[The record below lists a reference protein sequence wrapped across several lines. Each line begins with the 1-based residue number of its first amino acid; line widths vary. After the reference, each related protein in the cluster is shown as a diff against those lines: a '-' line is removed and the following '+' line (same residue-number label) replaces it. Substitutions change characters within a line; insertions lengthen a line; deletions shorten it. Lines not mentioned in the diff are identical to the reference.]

1 MHVQKLC
8 SLMAAAALAGVVA
21 CGEVSFPVVPAE
33 EFTAT
38 LAGANEVPAVTTT
51 ATGTAVFGVI
61 NDTIFTFRVDVA
73 GIDSTTASHIHEGA
87 AGVPGGVIVTLFVGP
102 TACKQN
108 SGTAIA
114 ITSSSVGN
122 PTTITTTAPHGLGS
136 TGSTALVRIA
146 GHVGSTPSLN
156 NEYTATVT
164 GTSTFT
170 VPVNVTV
177 AGTGGTAQRFVLIN
191 VASPRCRTGF
201 TGPLSQAQ
209 VKFSA
214 LTQLPAGFSANLA
227 ATASR
232 SDSLRARFDSLLVL
246 MRTGGVYVNVHNL
259 RDPGGHVRGQIG
271 PRP

>member
-1 MHVQKLC
+1 MRIQRLC
-8 SLMAAAALAGVVA
+8 SLMAASAFAGVLA
-21 CGEVSFPVVPAE
+21 CGEVSFPVIPAE
-33 EFTAT
+33 EFTAALT
-38 LAGANEVPAVTTT
+38 GANEVPAVTTA
-51 ATGTAVFGVI
+51 ATGTAIFGVI
-61 NDTIFTFRVDVA
+61 NDTILTYRVDVA

-87 AGVPGGVIVTLFVGP
+87 AGVPGGVIVTLFTGA

-122 PTTITTTAPHGLGS
+122 PTTITTTAPHGLGG

-146 GHVGSTPSLN
+146 GHAGSTPSLN

-170 VPVNVTV
+170 VPVDVTV

-201 TGPLSQAQ
+201 TGPLNEAQ
-209 VKFSA
+209 VKYSA
-214 LTQLPAGFSANLA
+214 LTALPAGFG
-227 ATASR
+227 ATAR
-232 SDSLRARFDSLLVL
+232 ERFDSLLVL
-246 MRTGGVYVNVHNL
+246 MRTGGVYVNVHN
-259 RDPGGHVRGQIG
+259 PANPAGHIRGQIG
-271 PRP
+271 PL

>member
-1 MHVQKLC
+1 MHIQKLC
-8 SLMAAAALAGVVA
+8 SLMAAATFAGVVA
-21 CGEVSFPVVPAE
+21 CGEIAYPVIPAE

-38 LAGANEVPAVTTT
+38 LTGTNEVPAVTTT
-51 ATGTAVFGVI
+51 ATGTAIFGVI
-61 NDTIFTFRVDVA
+61 NDTILTYRVDVA
-73 GIDSTTASHIHEGA
+73 GIDSTTASHIHQGA
-87 AGVPGGVIVTLFVGP
+87 GGVNGPVVVTLFTGA

-122 PTTITTTAPHGLGS
+122 PTTITTTAPHGLGG

-146 GHVGSTPSLN
+146 GHAGSTPSLN

-191 VASPRCRTGF
+191 VASPRCRPGF
-201 TGPLSQAQ
+201 TGPLNQAQ
-209 VKFSA
+209 VKYSA
-214 LTQLPAGFSANLA
+214 LTQLPAGFSTNLP

-246 MRTGGVYVNVHNL
+246 MRTGGVYVNAHNPAN
-259 RDPGGHVRGQIG
+259 PGGHIRGQVV
-271 PRP
+271 PQ

>member
-1 MHVQKLC
+1 MRFQRLC
-8 SLMAAAALAGVVA
+8 SLTAAGMVAGVLA

-61 NDTIFTFRVDVA
+61 NDTILTYRVDVA
-73 GIDSTTASHIHEGA
+73 GIDSATASHIHEGA
-87 AGVPGGVIVTLFVGP
+87 AGVPGGVIVTLFTGA

-114 ITSSSVGN
+114 IDSSRVGN
-122 PTTITTTAPHGLGS
+122 PTTITTTAPHGLAI
-136 TGSTALVRIA
+136 GSTALVLIA
-146 GHVGSTPSLN
+146 GHAGSTPSLN

-170 VPVNVTV
+170 VPVAVTV
-177 AGTGGTAQRFVLIN
+177 AGTGGTAQRFTLIN
-191 VASPRCRTGF
+191 VASPRCRVGF
-201 TGPLSQAQ
+201 TGPLNQAQ
-209 VKFSA
+209 VKYSA
-214 LTQLPAGFSANLA
+214 LTQLPAGFG
-227 ATASR
+227 ATAR
-232 SDSLRARFDSLLVL
+232 ERFDSLLVL
-246 MRTGGVYVNVHNL
+246 MRTGGVYVNVHN
-259 RDPGGHVRGQIG
+259 RANPGGELRGQIG